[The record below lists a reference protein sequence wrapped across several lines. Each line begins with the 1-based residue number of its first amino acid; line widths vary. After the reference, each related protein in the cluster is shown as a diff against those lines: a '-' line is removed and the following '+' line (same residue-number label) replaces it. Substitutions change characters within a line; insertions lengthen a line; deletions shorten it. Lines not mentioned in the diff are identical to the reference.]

1 MAPALFVLGVL
12 VVIGLVVLIRGLSGA
27 DPRIARRVFKWTAI
41 IIGITILAFLMIRGQ
56 VVTALWILGATL
68 PFFMRW
74 RMLKNMAKNWRG
86 PTPGQAS
93 DIETTYLRM
102 RLDHDSGELDGTV
115 LHGSFNGRQLSE
127 LALADLIILL
137 QECRIN
143 DAQSASILESYLDRV
158 HGTEWRGGDG
168 AGRDGQS
175 NATQNGSVMTVE
187 EAYDILGLKPG
198 AGKDQ
203 IREAHRKLMLK
214 NHPDHGGSTYIAARI
229 NQAKELLLGK

>member
-1 MAPALFVLGVL
+1 
-12 VVIGLVVLIRGLSGA
+12 
-27 DPRIARRVFKWTAI
+27 
-41 IIGITILAFLMIRGQ
+41 
-56 VVTALWILGATL
+56 
-68 PFFMRW
+68 
-74 RMLKNMAKNWRG
+74 
-86 PTPGQAS
+86 
-93 DIETTYLRM
+93 M
-102 RLDHDSGELDGTV
+102 RLDHDSGKLDGTV

-143 DAQSASILESYLDRV
+143 DAQSASILESYLDRA

-229 NQAKELLLGK
+229 NQAKELLIGK

>member
-158 HGTEWRGGDG
+158 HGTEWRGQ
-168 AGRDGQS
+168 DGQS